1 MNARLPRMTALLTK
15 RRVVDFCRIG
25 SCACR

>member
-1 MNARLPRMTALLTK
+1 MNVRLPRMTTVLTK
-15 RRVVDFCRIG
+15 RRVVDFCRVG